1 MTMRKPLRIF
11 ALLAL
16 LIGTPGVALA
26 GPTDGIDWSA
36 ILKALGSAMD
46 SWRFSPFPA
55 AAPTVTP
62 VPPATDTPQS
72 TQTPEPTAPPTRTS
86 TNTRT
91 PTRTPS
97 STRTQTSTKT
107 PTLTRTPTSTRIPT
121 GTRTPTATRTATRT
135 KTITRTPTVTRTPTG
150 TRTPTRTKT
159 ITPTKTA
166 TPTVDPNSV
175 NGQIDLADAVGDA
188 PSQRLASALVVY
200 PYVVSQNSTDT
211 RIEIFN
217 MSDQQQTL
225 QCFYVRQTDCFEV
238 GFLVRLTAQ
247 QPLSWFASMGT
258 NNPITSTAVPPF
270 DGVGELKCAV
280 MPELPDLASHNVLQG
295 RALVFGSGETIGY
308 GAIGFQRLTPGAA
321 SNVIDLDGF
330 TYEACPDRL
339 HFQVFTRQVG
349 VTPSRLILVPCS
361 QDLLTQTPTQ
371 STVQL
376 AIINEFEQVFSSSF
390 RASCLT
396 SLSFSSISTLSSASL
411 GSDTAHVVVRGVSEP
426 LLGMVIDR
434 FEGFGQPQATANT
447 PFLDGARSATVIF
460 P

>member
-1 MTMRKPLRIF
+1 MKKPLQTF
-11 ALLAL
+11 LLLVAL
-16 LIGTPGVALA
+16 LIGAPGVALA

-46 SWRFSPFPA
+46 SWRFSPFPT
-55 AAPTVTP
+55 APTETP
-62 VPPATDTPQS
+62 VPAATITPQS
-72 TQTPEPTAPPTRTS
+72 TGTS
-86 TNTRT
+86 TRT
-91 PTRTPS
+91 PTITRTATRTPS
-97 STRTQTSTKT
+97 STRSRTSTKT
-107 PTLTRTPTSTRIPT
+107 PTLTRTPTSTRTPT
-121 GTRTPTATRTATRT
+121 GTRTATSTRTVTRTATITRTPTATRTTT
-135 KTITRTPTVTRTPTG
+135 N

-166 TPTVDPNSV
+166 TPTIDPNSSS
-175 NGQIDLADAVGDA
+175 GQIDFADAAGA
-188 PSQRLASALVVY
+188 PPAQRLASALIVY
-200 PYVVSQNSTDT
+200 PYVVSKNSTDT
-211 RIEIFN
+211 RIEVFN
-217 MSDQQQTL
+217 MSNETQTL

-238 GFLVRLTAQ
+238 GFIVRLTAQ

-258 NNPITSTAVPPF
+258 NNPITSTAVPPL

-280 MPELPDLASHNVLQG
+280 MPDLPGLDSHNVLQG

-308 GAIGFQRLTPGAA
+308 GAIGFQRLIPGGA

-330 TYEACPDRL
+330 VYEACPDRL

-349 VTPSRLILVPCS
+349 VTPSQMILIPCS
-361 QDLLTQTPTQ
+361 QDLLTQTPTT

-390 RASCLT
+390 RLSCLT

-411 GSDTAHVVVRGVSEP
+411 GTDTAHVVVRGVSEP

-447 PFLDGARSATVIF
+447 PFLDGARGATVIF